1 VAICRKLKLLADGV
15 VAVDGSK
22 FKAVNNRD
30 RNFTPHK
37 LEQRMKQIQPKS
49 GSYPDAGRLVGGL
62 NGPSVD
68 AILSLT

>member
-1 VAICRKLKLLADGV
+1 MNTELK
-15 VAVDGSK
+15 
-22 FKAVNNRD
+22 
-30 RNFTPHK
+30 PHR
-37 LEQRMKQIQPKS
+37 LEQVDFFSVQSPLLSYATNVASQSGEDGIIQPKS